1 MTTNDPGGRHT
12 DVAPSGPAYPEA
24 APGDGWMF
32 FAGTILGLA
41 GLMRLVDS
49 FWAFRYNGALP
60 GDLDQAVLGHDLSTY
75 AWLWLVVGLVL
86 IAASFML
93 LARSQVA
100 RWVGYVAAT
109 IGALSALTWMPYYP
123 IWPLTYIA
131 LMVLTFYALAE
142 YGDRGTR

>member
-60 GDLDQAVLGHDLSTY
+60 ATSTRRCWGTTCRPMRGCGWSS
-75 AWLWLVVGLVL
+75 AWC
-86 IAASFML
+86 
-93 LARSQVA
+93 
-100 RWVGYVAAT
+100 
-109 IGALSALTWMPYYP
+109 
-123 IWPLTYIA
+123 
-131 LMVLTFYALAE
+131 
-142 YGDRGTR
+142 

>member
-1 MTTNDPGGRHT
+1 M
-12 DVAPSGPAYPEA
+12 
-24 APGDGWMF
+24 
-32 FAGTILGLA
+32 
-41 GLMRLVDS
+41 
-49 FWAFRYNGALP
+49 
-60 GDLDQAVLGHDLSTY
+60 LGHDLSTY

-123 IWPLTYIA
+123 IWSLTYIA